1 MIFEQY
7 IPSFGT
13 LVYFQ
18 FRVESISTFNF
29 RHQLKLVFIVRV
41 ASPWSAQVIQSS
53 YKWIFSKANNFLSL
67 TLYPRENA
75 LEKAFWITKSRVN
88 FSVSGSSCR
97 P

>member
-7 IPSFGT
+7 VPSFGT

-41 ASPWSAQVIQSS
+41 ASPRSAQVIQSS
-53 YKWIFSKANNFLSL
+53 YK
-67 TLYPRENA
+67 
-75 LEKAFWITKSRVN
+75 
-88 FSVSGSSCR
+88 
-97 P
+97 